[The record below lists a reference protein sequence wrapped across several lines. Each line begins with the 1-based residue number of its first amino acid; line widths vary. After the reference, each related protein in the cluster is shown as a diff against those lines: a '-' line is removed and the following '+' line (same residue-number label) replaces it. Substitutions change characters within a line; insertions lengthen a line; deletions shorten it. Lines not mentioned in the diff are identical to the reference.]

1 MYHGSTQAVALRY
14 ESMPFDLDIS
24 KAELTSRIKASKGEY
39 GVTNT
44 PIYFTGGRKKATV
57 IYLSAF
63 DETCRRELLIS
74 KHMHAIHVACISM
87 YRNLRCIL
95 YMHIKCMKKN

>member
-24 KAELTSRIKASKGEY
+24 KAELTSRIRVSKGEY
-39 GVTNT
+39 GVTNI

-57 IYLSAF
+57 IK
-63 DETCRRELLIS
+63 TCRRELLIS
-74 KHMHAIHVACISM
+74 KHIHAIHVACIKV
-87 YRNLRCIL
+87 CTEI
-95 YMHIKCMKKN
+95 